1 MINLDNSVNCEI
13 DVMKSRVQTDVEKI
27 SNIASLNE
35 VIPWHVRSD
44 L

>member
-1 MINLDNSVNCEI
+1 
-13 DVMKSRVQTDVEKI
+13 MKSRVQTDFEKI